1 MHHARSLYRDKA
13 HGISMLVP
21 SKLVRLAGGTNLHA
35 GSYMGKMARETLE
48 NDLSRDALRDEWFGL
63 KRVFPVDSGGIYSA
77 KVHGNL
83 DDYGIDCIIQAGGGV
98 HGHPDGITSG
108 ATAMVQVVEAW

>member
-1 MHHARSLYRDKA
+1 MHEALARDKV

-21 SKLVRLAGGTNLHA
+21 SKLVRLAGGSNLHT
-35 GSYMGKMARETLE
+35 GSYMGKMARETSE
-48 NDLSRDALRDEWFGL
+48 NDLSRALCDEWFGL